1 MKVILLQ
8 DIPNLG
14 SKYDIVIVKD
24 GYARN
29 FLIPKGLVIPASKS
43 NIKHVEEIKRQKAAK
58 IRKEIERAEELVKK
72 LSKIKL
78 KIRVRTGQEG
88 KLFGSVGT
96 QDILKTL
103 HEKGF
108 NQIEKGMVILK
119 SPIKETGEYE
129 IDLKLHPQVQT
140 KIKVEIIPAEVVS

>member
-1 MKVILLQ
+1 MKVILMQ

-14 SKYDIVIVKD
+14 SKYDIVTVKD

-29 FLIPKGLVIPASKS
+29 FLIPRGLVIPATKS
-43 NIKHVEEIKRQKAAK
+43 NVKHIEEIKRQKAAK
-58 IRKEIERAEELVKK
+58 IRKEIEHAEELAKK

-78 KIRVRTGQEG
+78 TIRVRTGQEG
-88 KLFGSVGT
+88 KLFGSVSA
-96 QDILKTL
+96 QDIVKVL

-119 SPIKETGEYE
+119 SPIKEAGEYE
-129 IDLKLHPQVQT
+129 VELRLHSQVHTTVKLEV
-140 KIKVEIIPAEVVS
+140 IPADV